1 MITVEV
7 VKRGVTPEL
16 TLIFGVIVPDT
27 SKMPA
32 PDEAVPMLKCVS
44 VAVRPVQAGAS
55 MFATGDTELAVTVQ
69 PPDVRATATRAY
81 DV

>member
-1 MITVEV
+1 VLV
-7 VKRGVTPEL
+7 VKRGVTPDE
-16 TLIFGVIVPDT
+16 TEIFGVIVPLT

-32 PDEAVPMLKCVS
+32 PLEAVPIEKCVS

-69 PPDVRATATRAY
+69 PPDVRATATRA
-81 DV
+81 